1 MWKSKFGRIKAPE
14 GGATCPSCGA
24 EIVGAYCS
32 ACGQRNDDLRRS
44 IFDLLR
50 DVLAD
55 TFSFDSRMWR
65 TLGLLVIAP
74 GVVPTDYC
82 HGKRSRYTPPVRL
95 FLVVSF
101 LFFLT
106 LNLTQTMFVAID
118 IRARQAEGI
127 AAEGASMGVIP
138 LSPTADN
145 PPPTGSTSAQ
155 LSTAGETLAPD
166 IEAGCDMDF
175 SIRFFV
181 RPADISVE
189 EEKWR
194 LCSDSILVAAKS
206 GNVRFDADE
215 ENGTGNGARFTLDEN
230 TVMEGFDR
238 VLAGINRLI
247 SNPAAFNAQINI
259 WLPRVLFFMPPFLAL
274 LLALFIRGPDA
285 LVFDHLV
292 FSLYGHAVGF
302 VIIGLAITVGQFGV
316 GNVLPVTLLA
326 LAAYFVAGLK
336 RGFGRSLV
344 RTILSTLLAG
354 FAYLSVLA
362 VALGAIV
369 SREIWRAAG

>member
-1 MWKSKFGRIKAPE
+1 MWKSKFDRMEAPQ
-14 GGATCPSCGA
+14 GGVTCPSCGA
-24 EIVGAYCS
+24 AIVGAYCS
-32 ACGQRNDDLRRS
+32 ACGQKNDDLRRS
-44 IFDLLR
+44 IFDLLK
-50 DVLAD
+50 DFLAD

-106 LNLTQTMFVAID
+106 LNLTQTMFVAVD
-118 IRARQAEGI
+118 IRARQAEGT
-127 AAEGASMGVIP
+127 AAEGASMEVIP
-138 LSPTADN
+138 RGPAADDSPS
-145 PPPTGSTSAQ
+145 TGSTSEG
-155 LSTAGETLAPD
+155 LSTAGETLVPD
-166 IEAGCDMDF
+166 VEAGCDMDF

-181 RPADISVE
+181 RPADISVD

-194 LCSDSILVAAKS
+194 LCSDRILKAAKS
-206 GNVRFDADE
+206 GNVRFDVDAK
-215 ENGTGNGARFTLDEN
+215 NGNEARFTLDEN

-238 VLAGINRLI
+238 VLAGVNRLI
-247 SNPAAFNAQINI
+247 SNPVAFNAQINI

-302 VIIGLAITVGQFGV
+302 VIMGLAITAGQFGV
-316 GNVLPVTLLA
+316 GNVLPVTLVA
-326 LAAYFVAGLK
+326 LSAYFVAGLK

-362 VALGAIV
+362 VALAAIV

>member
-1 MWKSKFGRIKAPE
+1 
-14 GGATCPSCGA
+14 
-24 EIVGAYCS
+24 
-32 ACGQRNDDLRRS
+32 
-44 IFDLLR
+44 
-50 DVLAD
+50 
-55 TFSFDSRMWR
+55 
-65 TLGLLVIAP
+65 
-74 GVVPTDYC
+74 
-82 HGKRSRYTPPVRL
+82 
-95 FLVVSF
+95 
-101 LFFLT
+101 
-106 LNLTQTMFVAID
+106 
-118 IRARQAEGI
+118 
-127 AAEGASMGVIP
+127 
-138 LSPTADN
+138 
-145 PPPTGSTSAQ
+145 
-155 LSTAGETLAPD
+155 
-166 IEAGCDMDF
+166 MDF

-206 GNVRFDADE
+206 GNVRIDADE
-215 ENGTGNGARFTLDEN
+215 ENGTGNGARFTFDEK

-238 VLAGINRLI
+238 VLAGVNRLI

-302 VIIGLAITVGQFGV
+302 VIIGLAITAGQFGV

-344 RTILSTLLAG
+344 RTILSTLLSG